1 MRPGTCKVADNL
13 GPSWNTLITPVTL
26 RTIVVMVIIVVV
38 LIAVSVLVNTDDG
51 SGNDW
56 KVGTDTYRQA
66 VQAMTPGQSLKKF
79 SDFRKSK

>member
-1 MRPGTCKVADNL
+1 MGPGTCKVADNL

-51 SGNDW
+51 SGNSSSSSSSVFDMIH
-56 KVGTDTYRQA
+56 K
-66 VQAMTPGQSLKKF
+66 
-79 SDFRKSK
+79 DFELN